1 MRNIKYYIVLLIF
14 ILGIGCS
21 KGLPDNPAEGGGS
34 TPPPNPPA
42 IAHPGSLGFLGDT
55 TDVSPTVTGGLVLM
69 GGGSDVSA
77 AFRWMI
83 GKAGGGNAVII
94 RATGTD
100 AYNSYVNG
108 LGNLK
113 SVETLLIN
121 SRDLANNDQVVRV
134 IRNAE
139 LLFIAG
145 GDQSDYMNYWR
156 GSKMADAINYLLT
169 TKKAPVGGT
178 SAGCA
183 ILGKVYYSGENGSVT
198 SAEALANPYRST
210 ITLYKN
216 DFLNAPFMT
225 DVITDQHFLTRNRQG
240 RLTVFLA
247 RSLQDWNIPAK
258 GIAADEGTAVCVDEN
273 GMAKVFGSS
282 NAYFLQSN
290 SSKKPEKCQQGVPLD
305 YINGNQS
312 VMVYQ
317 IEGNGVGNGSFS
329 VSDFDSTKASGG
341 AWSWWSVT
349 NGTLNQVSF

>member
-1 MRNIKYYIVLLIF
+1 MKTVKYLTF
-14 ILGIGCS
+14 GILMIIAVAC
-21 KGLPDNPAEGGGS
+21 KKDLPGNPAENGGQQPPA
-34 TPPPNPPA
+34 PPPA
-42 IAHPGSLGFLGDT
+42 MSHPGSLGFLGDT

-83 GKAGGGNAVII
+83 DKSGGGNAVII
-94 RATGTD
+94 RSTGTN

-121 SRDLANNDQVVRV
+121 SRDLANNDQVARV
-134 IRNAE
+134 IKNAE

-156 GSKMADAINYLLT
+156 GTKMADAINYLLT

-183 ILGKVYYSGENGSVT
+183 ILGKIYYSGENGSVT
-198 SAEALANPYRST
+198 SDEALPNPYRST

-216 DFLNAPFMT
+216 DFLNAPFMN

-247 RSLQDWNIPAK
+247 RSLQDWNIAAK
-258 GIAADEGTAVCVDEN
+258 GIAADEGTAVCVDQN
-273 GMAKVFGSS
+273 GKAVVYGSS
-282 NAYFLQSN
+282 NAYFLKTDI
-290 SSKKPEKCQQGVPLD
+290 SKKPEKCQPGLPLD
-305 YINGNQS
+305 FINDNKS

-317 IEGNGVGNGSFS
+317 IRGSTVGNGSFS
-329 VSDFDSTKASGG
+329 VSDFNAEKASGG
-341 AWSWWSVT
+341 VWSWWSVT
-349 NGTLNQVSF
+349 NGVLNQISF

>member
-1 MRNIKYYIVLLIF
+1 MKNVKYFIVVLSVMIGF
-14 ILGIGCS
+14 GCS
-21 KGLPDNPAEGGGS
+21 KNLPDNPAEGGGGY
-34 TPPPNPPA
+34 TPPA
-42 IAHPGSLGFLGDT
+42 GVAHPGSLGFVGDT
-55 TDVSPTVTGGLVLM
+55 TDVSPSVTGGLVLM
-69 GGGSDVSA
+69 GGGSDVSS

-83 GKAGGGNAVII
+83 GKSGGGNAVII

-108 LGNLK
+108 LGSLK

-156 GSKMADAINYLLT
+156 GTKMADAINYLLT

-183 ILGKVYYSGENGSVT
+183 ILGKIYYSGENGSV
-198 SAEALANPYRST
+198 SSDEALSNPYRST
-210 ITLYKN
+210 INLYKN
-216 DFLNAPFMT
+216 DFLTPPFMN
-225 DVITDQHFLTRNRQG
+225 DVITDQHFLTRSRQG

-247 RSLQDWNIPAK
+247 RSLQDWNIAAK
-258 GIAADEGTAVCVDEN
+258 GIASDEATAVCIDQN
-273 GMAKVFGSS
+273 GQASVFGSS
-282 NAYFLQSN
+282 NAYFLMSDA
-290 SSKKPEKCQQGVPLD
+290 SKKPEKCQQGFPLD
-305 YINGNQS
+305 YINSNKS

-317 IEGNGVGNGSFS
+317 IRGTSAGNGSFS
-329 VSDFDSTKASGG
+329 VNDFDTTKASGG

-349 NGTLNQVSF
+349 NGVLNQVSF